1 MLSAAQI
8 ISIVVFVA
16 VMALVVSEK
25 IHRALAA
32 LLGAVVLLVI
42 GIIDFNA
49 GMESIDFNTL
59 GVLCGMMMFVAI
71 VKESG
76 LFEFVAIKSAKAC
89 KGNPWL
95 IMIAF
100 AVITAVFSAF
110 LDNVTTV
117 LLIGPMTIMLCKT
130 LDINPVPFLL
140 VEIMMSNIGG
150 TATLIGDP
158 PNIMIGSE
166 AGLSFAQFIMVNAP
180 IVVVIM
186 VVLLVIFR
194 FMYGRHL
201 AVDEKNRLNIME
213 LSAED
218 AIIDKALF
226 HKSVVMIVLVAIAF
240 MLHGVF
246 NLETSVIALTAAA
259 VIILISGRD
268 IEVAIEGIEWGT
280 IGFFLGLFMVV
291 GGMEHTGV
299 IEMLGN
305 AIVDATGGNVVLMMI
320 VILWASAILSSI
332 LDNIPFVAT
341 MIPII
346 MVMEASGIDV
356 YPLWWALSL
365 GACLGGNGTLVGASA
380 NVVLSGIA
388 NKEGYN
394 ITKLLCMS
402 TLSFRLRFQPGIV
415 FFQEPN
421 VHQAA
426 GLSVAYPLESDV
438 EGLPRF
444 HQGNAQSLSCGAQI
458 LPRRPFD
465 FERVAQ
471 RPEHLAG
478 DVALEAPDGL
488 LLGFSVALAL
498 SDVILGPLIIRHP
511 GHCDLVKRP
520 VGAPVAPSVQAMAF
534 RFARA
539 RQQRGDAA

>member
-1 MLSAAQI
+1 
-8 ISIVVFVA
+8 
-16 VMALVVSEK
+16 MALVVSEK

-42 GIIDFNA
+42 GIIDFSA

-140 VEIMMSNIGG
+140 VEIIMSNIGG

-394 ITKLLCMS
+394 ITFMS
-402 TLSFRLRFQPGIV
+402 FTK
-415 FFQEPN
+415 
-421 VHQAA
+421 
-426 GLSVAYPLESDV
+426 VAFPLMLV
-438 EGLPRF
+438 T
-444 HQGNAQSLSCGAQI
+444 
-458 LPRRPFD
+458 
-465 FERVAQ
+465 
-471 RPEHLAG
+471 
-478 DVALEAPDGL
+478 VALSTIYL
-488 LLGFSVALAL
+488 L
-498 SDVILGPLIIRHP
+498 IL
-511 GHCDLVKRP
+511 
-520 VGAPVAPSVQAMAF
+520 F
-534 RFARA
+534 
-539 RQQRGDAA
+539 

>member
-140 VEIMMSNIGG
+140 VEIMMSNVGG

-201 AVDEKNRLNIME
+201 SVDEKNRLNIME

-365 GACLGGNGTLVGASA
+365 GACLGGNGSLVGASA

-394 ITKLLCMS
+394 ITFMS
-402 TLSFRLRFQPGIV
+402 FTK
-415 FFQEPN
+415 
-421 VHQAA
+421 
-426 GLSVAYPLESDV
+426 VAFPLMLV
-438 EGLPRF
+438 T
-444 HQGNAQSLSCGAQI
+444 
-458 LPRRPFD
+458 
-465 FERVAQ
+465 
-471 RPEHLAG
+471 
-478 DVALEAPDGL
+478 VALSTIYL
-488 LLGFSVALAL
+488 L
-498 SDVILGPLIIRHP
+498 IL
-511 GHCDLVKRP
+511 
-520 VGAPVAPSVQAMAF
+520 F
-534 RFARA
+534 
-539 RQQRGDAA
+539 

>member
-42 GIIDFNA
+42 GIIDFSA

-140 VEIMMSNIGG
+140 VEIMMSNVGG

-201 AVDEKNRLNIME
+201 SVDEKNRLNIME

-394 ITKLLCMS
+394 ITFMS
-402 TLSFRLRFQPGIV
+402 FTK
-415 FFQEPN
+415 
-421 VHQAA
+421 
-426 GLSVAYPLESDV
+426 VAFPVMLV
-438 EGLPRF
+438 T
-444 HQGNAQSLSCGAQI
+444 
-458 LPRRPFD
+458 
-465 FERVAQ
+465 
-471 RPEHLAG
+471 
-478 DVALEAPDGL
+478 VALSTIYL
-488 LLGFSVALAL
+488 L
-498 SDVILGPLIIRHP
+498 IL
-511 GHCDLVKRP
+511 
-520 VGAPVAPSVQAMAF
+520 F
-534 RFARA
+534 
-539 RQQRGDAA
+539 

>member
-1 MLSAAQI
+1 
-8 ISIVVFVA
+8 
-16 VMALVVSEK
+16 MALVVSEK

-42 GIIDFNA
+42 GIIDFSA

-394 ITKLLCMS
+394 ITFMS
-402 TLSFRLRFQPGIV
+402 FTK
-415 FFQEPN
+415 
-421 VHQAA
+421 
-426 GLSVAYPLESDV
+426 VAFPLMLV
-438 EGLPRF
+438 T
-444 HQGNAQSLSCGAQI
+444 
-458 LPRRPFD
+458 
-465 FERVAQ
+465 
-471 RPEHLAG
+471 
-478 DVALEAPDGL
+478 VALSTIYL
-488 LLGFSVALAL
+488 L
-498 SDVILGPLIIRHP
+498 IL
-511 GHCDLVKRP
+511 
-520 VGAPVAPSVQAMAF
+520 F
-534 RFARA
+534 
-539 RQQRGDAA
+539 

>member
-42 GIIDFNA
+42 GIIDFSA

-140 VEIMMSNIGG
+140 VEIIMSNVGG

-201 AVDEKNRLNIME
+201 SVDEKNRLNIME

-394 ITKLLCMS
+394 ITFMS
-402 TLSFRLRFQPGIV
+402 FTK
-415 FFQEPN
+415 
-421 VHQAA
+421 
-426 GLSVAYPLESDV
+426 VAFPLMLV
-438 EGLPRF
+438 T
-444 HQGNAQSLSCGAQI
+444 
-458 LPRRPFD
+458 
-465 FERVAQ
+465 
-471 RPEHLAG
+471 
-478 DVALEAPDGL
+478 VALSTIYL
-488 LLGFSVALAL
+488 L
-498 SDVILGPLIIRHP
+498 IL
-511 GHCDLVKRP
+511 
-520 VGAPVAPSVQAMAF
+520 F
-534 RFARA
+534 
-539 RQQRGDAA
+539 

>member
-201 AVDEKNRLNIME
+201 VVDEKNRLNIME

-218 AIIDKALF
+218 SIIDKALF

-388 NKEGYN
+388 NEEGYN
-394 ITKLLCMS
+394 ITFMS
-402 TLSFRLRFQPGIV
+402 FTK
-415 FFQEPN
+415 
-421 VHQAA
+421 
-426 GLSVAYPLESDV
+426 VAFPLMLV
-438 EGLPRF
+438 T
-444 HQGNAQSLSCGAQI
+444 
-458 LPRRPFD
+458 
-465 FERVAQ
+465 
-471 RPEHLAG
+471 
-478 DVALEAPDGL
+478 VALSTIYL
-488 LLGFSVALAL
+488 L
-498 SDVILGPLIIRHP
+498 IL
-511 GHCDLVKRP
+511 
-520 VGAPVAPSVQAMAF
+520 F
-534 RFARA
+534 
-539 RQQRGDAA
+539 

>member
-42 GIIDFNA
+42 GIIDFSA

-140 VEIMMSNIGG
+140 VEIIMSNIGG

-291 GGMEHTGV
+291 GGMKHTGV

-394 ITKLLCMS
+394 ITFMS
-402 TLSFRLRFQPGIV
+402 FTK
-415 FFQEPN
+415 
-421 VHQAA
+421 
-426 GLSVAYPLESDV
+426 VAFPLMLV
-438 EGLPRF
+438 T
-444 HQGNAQSLSCGAQI
+444 
-458 LPRRPFD
+458 
-465 FERVAQ
+465 
-471 RPEHLAG
+471 
-478 DVALEAPDGL
+478 VALSTIYL
-488 LLGFSVALAL
+488 L
-498 SDVILGPLIIRHP
+498 IL
-511 GHCDLVKRP
+511 
-520 VGAPVAPSVQAMAF
+520 F
-534 RFARA
+534 
-539 RQQRGDAA
+539 

>member
-42 GIIDFNA
+42 GIIDFSA

-140 VEIMMSNIGG
+140 VEIMMSNVGG

-394 ITKLLCMS
+394 ITFMS
-402 TLSFRLRFQPGIV
+402 FTK
-415 FFQEPN
+415 
-421 VHQAA
+421 
-426 GLSVAYPLESDV
+426 VAFPLMLV
-438 EGLPRF
+438 T
-444 HQGNAQSLSCGAQI
+444 
-458 LPRRPFD
+458 
-465 FERVAQ
+465 
-471 RPEHLAG
+471 
-478 DVALEAPDGL
+478 VALSTIYL
-488 LLGFSVALAL
+488 L
-498 SDVILGPLIIRHP
+498 IL
-511 GHCDLVKRP
+511 
-520 VGAPVAPSVQAMAF
+520 F
-534 RFARA
+534 
-539 RQQRGDAA
+539 

>member
-42 GIIDFNA
+42 GIVDFNA

-140 VEIMMSNIGG
+140 VEIMMSNVGG

-201 AVDEKNRLNIME
+201 SVDEKNRLNIME

-394 ITKLLCMS
+394 ITFMS
-402 TLSFRLRFQPGIV
+402 FTK
-415 FFQEPN
+415 
-421 VHQAA
+421 
-426 GLSVAYPLESDV
+426 VAFPLMLV
-438 EGLPRF
+438 T
-444 HQGNAQSLSCGAQI
+444 
-458 LPRRPFD
+458 
-465 FERVAQ
+465 
-471 RPEHLAG
+471 
-478 DVALEAPDGL
+478 VALSTIYL
-488 LLGFSVALAL
+488 L
-498 SDVILGPLIIRHP
+498 IL
-511 GHCDLVKRP
+511 
-520 VGAPVAPSVQAMAF
+520 F
-534 RFARA
+534 
-539 RQQRGDAA
+539 

>member
-201 AVDEKNRLNIME
+201 AVDEKSRLNIME

-394 ITKLLCMS
+394 ITFMS
-402 TLSFRLRFQPGIV
+402 FTK
-415 FFQEPN
+415 
-421 VHQAA
+421 
-426 GLSVAYPLESDV
+426 VAFPVMLV
-438 EGLPRF
+438 T
-444 HQGNAQSLSCGAQI
+444 
-458 LPRRPFD
+458 
-465 FERVAQ
+465 
-471 RPEHLAG
+471 
-478 DVALEAPDGL
+478 VALSTIYL
-488 LLGFSVALAL
+488 L
-498 SDVILGPLIIRHP
+498 IL
-511 GHCDLVKRP
+511 
-520 VGAPVAPSVQAMAF
+520 F
-534 RFARA
+534 
-539 RQQRGDAA
+539 

>member
-42 GIIDFNA
+42 GIIDFSA

-100 AVITAVFSAF
+100 AVITAVFSAC

-140 VEIMMSNIGG
+140 VEIIMSNIGG

-394 ITKLLCMS
+394 ITFMS
-402 TLSFRLRFQPGIV
+402 FTK
-415 FFQEPN
+415 
-421 VHQAA
+421 
-426 GLSVAYPLESDV
+426 VAFPLMLV
-438 EGLPRF
+438 T
-444 HQGNAQSLSCGAQI
+444 
-458 LPRRPFD
+458 
-465 FERVAQ
+465 
-471 RPEHLAG
+471 
-478 DVALEAPDGL
+478 VALSTIYL
-488 LLGFSVALAL
+488 L
-498 SDVILGPLIIRHP
+498 IL
-511 GHCDLVKRP
+511 
-520 VGAPVAPSVQAMAF
+520 F
-534 RFARA
+534 
-539 RQQRGDAA
+539 

>member
-42 GIIDFNA
+42 GIIDFSA

-95 IMIAF
+95 IIIAF

-140 VEIMMSNIGG
+140 VEIMMSNVGG

-201 AVDEKNRLNIME
+201 SVDEKNRLNIME

-394 ITKLLCMS
+394 ITFMS
-402 TLSFRLRFQPGIV
+402 FTK
-415 FFQEPN
+415 
-421 VHQAA
+421 
-426 GLSVAYPLESDV
+426 VAFPLMLV
-438 EGLPRF
+438 T
-444 HQGNAQSLSCGAQI
+444 
-458 LPRRPFD
+458 
-465 FERVAQ
+465 
-471 RPEHLAG
+471 
-478 DVALEAPDGL
+478 VALSTIYL
-488 LLGFSVALAL
+488 L
-498 SDVILGPLIIRHP
+498 IL
-511 GHCDLVKRP
+511 
-520 VGAPVAPSVQAMAF
+520 F
-534 RFARA
+534 
-539 RQQRGDAA
+539 

>member
-140 VEIMMSNIGG
+140 VEIMMSNVGG

-158 PNIMIGSE
+158 LNIMIGSE

-201 AVDEKNRLNIME
+201 SVDEKNRLNIME

-305 AIVDATGGNVVLMMI
+305 AIVAATGGNVVLMMI

-394 ITKLLCMS
+394 ITFMS
-402 TLSFRLRFQPGIV
+402 FTK
-415 FFQEPN
+415 
-421 VHQAA
+421 
-426 GLSVAYPLESDV
+426 VAFPLMLV
-438 EGLPRF
+438 T
-444 HQGNAQSLSCGAQI
+444 
-458 LPRRPFD
+458 
-465 FERVAQ
+465 
-471 RPEHLAG
+471 
-478 DVALEAPDGL
+478 VALSTIYL
-488 LLGFSVALAL
+488 L
-498 SDVILGPLIIRHP
+498 IL
-511 GHCDLVKRP
+511 
-520 VGAPVAPSVQAMAF
+520 F
-534 RFARA
+534 
-539 RQQRGDAA
+539 

>member
-42 GIIDFNA
+42 GIIDFSA

-140 VEIMMSNIGG
+140 VEIIMSNIGG

-226 HKSVVMIVLVAIAF
+226 RKSVVMIVLVAIAF

-394 ITKLLCMS
+394 ITFMS
-402 TLSFRLRFQPGIV
+402 FTK
-415 FFQEPN
+415 
-421 VHQAA
+421 
-426 GLSVAYPLESDV
+426 VAFPLMLV
-438 EGLPRF
+438 T
-444 HQGNAQSLSCGAQI
+444 
-458 LPRRPFD
+458 
-465 FERVAQ
+465 
-471 RPEHLAG
+471 
-478 DVALEAPDGL
+478 VALSTIYL
-488 LLGFSVALAL
+488 L
-498 SDVILGPLIIRHP
+498 IL
-511 GHCDLVKRP
+511 
-520 VGAPVAPSVQAMAF
+520 F
-534 RFARA
+534 
-539 RQQRGDAA
+539 

>member
-201 AVDEKNRLNIME
+201 SVDEKNRLNIME

-394 ITKLLCMS
+394 ITFMS
-402 TLSFRLRFQPGIV
+402 FTK
-415 FFQEPN
+415 
-421 VHQAA
+421 
-426 GLSVAYPLESDV
+426 VAFPLMLV
-438 EGLPRF
+438 T
-444 HQGNAQSLSCGAQI
+444 
-458 LPRRPFD
+458 
-465 FERVAQ
+465 
-471 RPEHLAG
+471 
-478 DVALEAPDGL
+478 VALSTIYL
-488 LLGFSVALAL
+488 L
-498 SDVILGPLIIRHP
+498 IL
-511 GHCDLVKRP
+511 
-520 VGAPVAPSVQAMAF
+520 F
-534 RFARA
+534 
-539 RQQRGDAA
+539 

>member
-42 GIIDFNA
+42 GIIDFSA

-117 LLIGPMTIMLCKT
+117 LLIGPMTIMLCIT

-394 ITKLLCMS
+394 ITFMS
-402 TLSFRLRFQPGIV
+402 FTK
-415 FFQEPN
+415 
-421 VHQAA
+421 
-426 GLSVAYPLESDV
+426 VAFPLMLV
-438 EGLPRF
+438 T
-444 HQGNAQSLSCGAQI
+444 
-458 LPRRPFD
+458 
-465 FERVAQ
+465 
-471 RPEHLAG
+471 
-478 DVALEAPDGL
+478 VALSTIYL
-488 LLGFSVALAL
+488 L
-498 SDVILGPLIIRHP
+498 IL
-511 GHCDLVKRP
+511 
-520 VGAPVAPSVQAMAF
+520 F
-534 RFARA
+534 
-539 RQQRGDAA
+539 

>member
-42 GIIDFNA
+42 GIIDFSA

-140 VEIMMSNIGG
+140 VEIMMSNVGG

-201 AVDEKNRLNIME
+201 SVDEKNRLNIME

-226 HKSVVMIVLVAIAF
+226 HKSVMIVLVAIAF

-394 ITKLLCMS
+394 ITFMS
-402 TLSFRLRFQPGIV
+402 FTK
-415 FFQEPN
+415 
-421 VHQAA
+421 
-426 GLSVAYPLESDV
+426 VAFPLMLV
-438 EGLPRF
+438 T
-444 HQGNAQSLSCGAQI
+444 
-458 LPRRPFD
+458 
-465 FERVAQ
+465 
-471 RPEHLAG
+471 
-478 DVALEAPDGL
+478 VALSTIYL
-488 LLGFSVALAL
+488 L
-498 SDVILGPLIIRHP
+498 IL
-511 GHCDLVKRP
+511 
-520 VGAPVAPSVQAMAF
+520 F
-534 RFARA
+534 
-539 RQQRGDAA
+539 

>member
-42 GIIDFNA
+42 GIIDFSA

-140 VEIMMSNIGG
+140 VEIIMSNIGG

-201 AVDEKNRLNIME
+201 SVDEKNRLNIME

-394 ITKLLCMS
+394 ITFMS
-402 TLSFRLRFQPGIV
+402 FTK
-415 FFQEPN
+415 
-421 VHQAA
+421 
-426 GLSVAYPLESDV
+426 VAFPLMLV
-438 EGLPRF
+438 T
-444 HQGNAQSLSCGAQI
+444 
-458 LPRRPFD
+458 
-465 FERVAQ
+465 
-471 RPEHLAG
+471 
-478 DVALEAPDGL
+478 VALSTIYL
-488 LLGFSVALAL
+488 L
-498 SDVILGPLIIRHP
+498 IL
-511 GHCDLVKRP
+511 
-520 VGAPVAPSVQAMAF
+520 F
-534 RFARA
+534 
-539 RQQRGDAA
+539 

>member
-140 VEIMMSNIGG
+140 VEIMMSNVGG

-201 AVDEKNRLNIME
+201 SVDEKNRLNIIE

-394 ITKLLCMS
+394 ITFMS
-402 TLSFRLRFQPGIV
+402 FTK
-415 FFQEPN
+415 
-421 VHQAA
+421 
-426 GLSVAYPLESDV
+426 VAFPLMLV
-438 EGLPRF
+438 T
-444 HQGNAQSLSCGAQI
+444 
-458 LPRRPFD
+458 
-465 FERVAQ
+465 
-471 RPEHLAG
+471 
-478 DVALEAPDGL
+478 VALSTIYL
-488 LLGFSVALAL
+488 L
-498 SDVILGPLIIRHP
+498 IL
-511 GHCDLVKRP
+511 
-520 VGAPVAPSVQAMAF
+520 F
-534 RFARA
+534 
-539 RQQRGDAA
+539 

>member
-140 VEIMMSNIGG
+140 LEIMMSNVGG

-201 AVDEKNRLNIME
+201 SVDEKNRLNIME

-394 ITKLLCMS
+394 ITFMS
-402 TLSFRLRFQPGIV
+402 FTK
-415 FFQEPN
+415 
-421 VHQAA
+421 
-426 GLSVAYPLESDV
+426 VAFPLMLV
-438 EGLPRF
+438 T
-444 HQGNAQSLSCGAQI
+444 
-458 LPRRPFD
+458 
-465 FERVAQ
+465 
-471 RPEHLAG
+471 
-478 DVALEAPDGL
+478 VALSTIYL
-488 LLGFSVALAL
+488 L
-498 SDVILGPLIIRHP
+498 IL
-511 GHCDLVKRP
+511 
-520 VGAPVAPSVQAMAF
+520 F
-534 RFARA
+534 
-539 RQQRGDAA
+539 

>member
-1 MLSAAQI
+1 
-8 ISIVVFVA
+8 
-16 VMALVVSEK
+16 MALVVSEK

-42 GIIDFNA
+42 GIIDFSA

-140 VEIMMSNIGG
+140 VEIMMSNVGG

-201 AVDEKNRLNIME
+201 SVDEKNRLNIME

-226 HKSVVMIVLVAIAF
+226 HKSVVMIVLVASAF

-394 ITKLLCMS
+394 ITFMS
-402 TLSFRLRFQPGIV
+402 FTK
-415 FFQEPN
+415 
-421 VHQAA
+421 
-426 GLSVAYPLESDV
+426 VAFPLMLV
-438 EGLPRF
+438 T
-444 HQGNAQSLSCGAQI
+444 
-458 LPRRPFD
+458 
-465 FERVAQ
+465 
-471 RPEHLAG
+471 
-478 DVALEAPDGL
+478 VALSTIYL
-488 LLGFSVALAL
+488 L
-498 SDVILGPLIIRHP
+498 IL
-511 GHCDLVKRP
+511 
-520 VGAPVAPSVQAMAF
+520 F
-534 RFARA
+534 
-539 RQQRGDAA
+539 

>member
-42 GIIDFNA
+42 GIIDFSA

-140 VEIMMSNIGG
+140 VEIIMSNIGG

-259 VIILISGRD
+259 VIILISGKD

-394 ITKLLCMS
+394 ITFMS
-402 TLSFRLRFQPGIV
+402 FTK
-415 FFQEPN
+415 
-421 VHQAA
+421 
-426 GLSVAYPLESDV
+426 VAFPLMLV
-438 EGLPRF
+438 T
-444 HQGNAQSLSCGAQI
+444 
-458 LPRRPFD
+458 
-465 FERVAQ
+465 
-471 RPEHLAG
+471 
-478 DVALEAPDGL
+478 VALSTIYL
-488 LLGFSVALAL
+488 L
-498 SDVILGPLIIRHP
+498 IL
-511 GHCDLVKRP
+511 
-520 VGAPVAPSVQAMAF
+520 F
-534 RFARA
+534 
-539 RQQRGDAA
+539 

>member
-42 GIIDFNA
+42 GIIDFSA

-140 VEIMMSNIGG
+140 VEIMMSNVGG

-201 AVDEKNRLNIME
+201 SVDEKNRLNIME

-394 ITKLLCMS
+394 ITFMS
-402 TLSFRLRFQPGIV
+402 FTK
-415 FFQEPN
+415 
-421 VHQAA
+421 
-426 GLSVAYPLESDV
+426 VAFPLMLV
-438 EGLPRF
+438 T
-444 HQGNAQSLSCGAQI
+444 
-458 LPRRPFD
+458 
-465 FERVAQ
+465 
-471 RPEHLAG
+471 
-478 DVALEAPDGL
+478 VALSTIYL
-488 LLGFSVALAL
+488 L
-498 SDVILGPLIIRHP
+498 IL
-511 GHCDLVKRP
+511 
-520 VGAPVAPSVQAMAF
+520 F
-534 RFARA
+534 
-539 RQQRGDAA
+539 

>member
-42 GIIDFNA
+42 GIIDFSA

-346 MVMEASGIDV
+346 MVMEASSIDV

-394 ITKLLCMS
+394 ITFMS
-402 TLSFRLRFQPGIV
+402 FTK
-415 FFQEPN
+415 
-421 VHQAA
+421 
-426 GLSVAYPLESDV
+426 VAFPLMLV
-438 EGLPRF
+438 T
-444 HQGNAQSLSCGAQI
+444 
-458 LPRRPFD
+458 
-465 FERVAQ
+465 
-471 RPEHLAG
+471 
-478 DVALEAPDGL
+478 VALSTIYL
-488 LLGFSVALAL
+488 L
-498 SDVILGPLIIRHP
+498 IL
-511 GHCDLVKRP
+511 
-520 VGAPVAPSVQAMAF
+520 F
-534 RFARA
+534 
-539 RQQRGDAA
+539 

>member
-42 GIIDFNA
+42 GIIDFSA

-140 VEIMMSNIGG
+140 VEIMMSNVGG

-201 AVDEKNRLNIME
+201 SVDEKNRLNIME

-320 VILWASAILSSI
+320 VILWSSAILSSI

-394 ITKLLCMS
+394 ITFMS
-402 TLSFRLRFQPGIV
+402 FTK
-415 FFQEPN
+415 
-421 VHQAA
+421 
-426 GLSVAYPLESDV
+426 VAFPLMLV
-438 EGLPRF
+438 T
-444 HQGNAQSLSCGAQI
+444 
-458 LPRRPFD
+458 
-465 FERVAQ
+465 
-471 RPEHLAG
+471 
-478 DVALEAPDGL
+478 VALSTIYL
-488 LLGFSVALAL
+488 L
-498 SDVILGPLIIRHP
+498 IL
-511 GHCDLVKRP
+511 
-520 VGAPVAPSVQAMAF
+520 F
-534 RFARA
+534 
-539 RQQRGDAA
+539 

>member
-32 LLGAVVLLVI
+32 LLGAVVLLII
-42 GIIDFNA
+42 GIIDFSA

-140 VEIMMSNIGG
+140 VEIIMSNIGG

-394 ITKLLCMS
+394 ITFMS
-402 TLSFRLRFQPGIV
+402 FTK
-415 FFQEPN
+415 
-421 VHQAA
+421 
-426 GLSVAYPLESDV
+426 VAFPLMLV
-438 EGLPRF
+438 T
-444 HQGNAQSLSCGAQI
+444 
-458 LPRRPFD
+458 
-465 FERVAQ
+465 
-471 RPEHLAG
+471 
-478 DVALEAPDGL
+478 VALSTIYL
-488 LLGFSVALAL
+488 L
-498 SDVILGPLIIRHP
+498 IL
-511 GHCDLVKRP
+511 
-520 VGAPVAPSVQAMAF
+520 F
-534 RFARA
+534 
-539 RQQRGDAA
+539 

>member
-1 MLSAAQI
+1 
-8 ISIVVFVA
+8 
-16 VMALVVSEK
+16 MALVVSEK

-42 GIIDFNA
+42 GIIDFSA

-140 VEIMMSNIGG
+140 VEIIMSNIGG

-226 HKSVVMIVLVAIAF
+226 RKSVVMIVLVAIAF

-394 ITKLLCMS
+394 ITFMS
-402 TLSFRLRFQPGIV
+402 FTK
-415 FFQEPN
+415 
-421 VHQAA
+421 
-426 GLSVAYPLESDV
+426 VAFPLMLV
-438 EGLPRF
+438 T
-444 HQGNAQSLSCGAQI
+444 
-458 LPRRPFD
+458 
-465 FERVAQ
+465 
-471 RPEHLAG
+471 
-478 DVALEAPDGL
+478 VALSTIYL
-488 LLGFSVALAL
+488 L
-498 SDVILGPLIIRHP
+498 IL
-511 GHCDLVKRP
+511 
-520 VGAPVAPSVQAMAF
+520 F
-534 RFARA
+534 
-539 RQQRGDAA
+539 

>member
-1 MLSAAQI
+1 
-8 ISIVVFVA
+8 
-16 VMALVVSEK
+16 
-25 IHRALAA
+25 
-32 LLGAVVLLVI
+32 
-42 GIIDFNA
+42 
-49 GMESIDFNTL
+49 
-59 GVLCGMMMFVAI
+59 MFQT
-71 VKESG
+71 
-76 LFEFVAIKSAKAC
+76 
-89 KGNPWL
+89 
-95 IMIAF
+95 IAF

-166 AGLSFAQFIMVNAP
+166 AGPSFAQFIMVNAP

-246 NLETSVIALTAAA
+246 NLETSAIALAAAA

-365 GACLGGNGTLVGASA
+365 GACLGENGTLVGASA

-394 ITKLLCMS
+394 ITFMS
-402 TLSFRLRFQPGIV
+402 FTK
-415 FFQEPN
+415 
-421 VHQAA
+421 
-426 GLSVAYPLESDV
+426 VAFPLM
-438 EGLPRF
+438 L
-444 HQGNAQSLSCGAQI
+444 
-458 LPRRPFD
+458 
-465 FERVAQ
+465 VA
-471 RPEHLAG
+471 
-478 DVALEAPDGL
+478 VALSTIYL
-488 LLGFSVALAL
+488 L
-498 SDVILGPLIIRHP
+498 IL
-511 GHCDLVKRP
+511 
-520 VGAPVAPSVQAMAF
+520 F
-534 RFARA
+534 
-539 RQQRGDAA
+539 

>member
-201 AVDEKNRLNIME
+201 VVDEKNRLNIME

-305 AIVDATGGNVVLMMI
+305 AIVDAAGGNVVLMMI

-394 ITKLLCMS
+394 ITFMS
-402 TLSFRLRFQPGIV
+402 FTK
-415 FFQEPN
+415 
-421 VHQAA
+421 
-426 GLSVAYPLESDV
+426 VAFPLMLV
-438 EGLPRF
+438 T
-444 HQGNAQSLSCGAQI
+444 
-458 LPRRPFD
+458 
-465 FERVAQ
+465 
-471 RPEHLAG
+471 
-478 DVALEAPDGL
+478 VALSTIYL
-488 LLGFSVALAL
+488 L
-498 SDVILGPLIIRHP
+498 IL
-511 GHCDLVKRP
+511 
-520 VGAPVAPSVQAMAF
+520 F
-534 RFARA
+534 
-539 RQQRGDAA
+539 

>member
-140 VEIMMSNIGG
+140 VEIMMSNVGG

-201 AVDEKNRLNIME
+201 SVDEKNRLNIME

-246 NLETSVIALTAAA
+246 NMETSVIALTAAA

-394 ITKLLCMS
+394 ITFMS
-402 TLSFRLRFQPGIV
+402 FTK
-415 FFQEPN
+415 
-421 VHQAA
+421 
-426 GLSVAYPLESDV
+426 VAFPLMLV
-438 EGLPRF
+438 T
-444 HQGNAQSLSCGAQI
+444 
-458 LPRRPFD
+458 
-465 FERVAQ
+465 
-471 RPEHLAG
+471 
-478 DVALEAPDGL
+478 VALSTIYL
-488 LLGFSVALAL
+488 L
-498 SDVILGPLIIRHP
+498 IL
-511 GHCDLVKRP
+511 
-520 VGAPVAPSVQAMAF
+520 F
-534 RFARA
+534 
-539 RQQRGDAA
+539 

>member
-117 LLIGPMTIMLCKT
+117 LLIGPTTIMLCKT

-268 IEVAIEGIEWGT
+268 IEVAIEGIEWGPVYGCWWNGAHWSYRDARERHRGCNGRKRCSHDDCHPV
-280 IGFFLGLFMVV
+280 GFGNSLFHSRQHPVCRNDDSHHHGDGGV
-291 GGMEHTGV
+291 GHRC
-299 IEMLGN
+299 I
-305 AIVDATGGNVVLMMI
+305 
-320 VILWASAILSSI
+320 S
-332 LDNIPFVAT
+332 P
-341 MIPII
+341 
-346 MVMEASGIDV
+346 
-356 YPLWWALSL
+356 
-365 GACLGGNGTLVGASA
+365 LVGSLARRVPWRKWNSGWCISQCGPFGNCEQGGLQHHVHELYEGCIPLDAGHCCFVDNLSA
-380 NVVLSGIA
+380 
-388 NKEGYN
+388 
-394 ITKLLCMS
+394 
-402 TLSFRLRFQPGIV
+402 
-415 FFQEPN
+415 
-421 VHQAA
+421 
-426 GLSVAYPLESDV
+426 
-438 EGLPRF
+438 
-444 HQGNAQSLSCGAQI
+444 
-458 LPRRPFD
+458 D
-465 FERVAQ
+465 FV
-471 RPEHLAG
+471 LAG
-478 DVALEAPDGL
+478 WE
-488 LLGFSVALAL
+488 
-498 SDVILGPLIIRHP
+498 
-511 GHCDLVKRP
+511 
-520 VGAPVAPSVQAMAF
+520 
-534 RFARA
+534 
-539 RQQRGDAA
+539 

>member
-42 GIIDFNA
+42 GIIDSNA

-130 LDINPVPFLL
+130 LEINPVPFLL
-140 VEIMMSNIGG
+140 VEIMMSNVGG

-166 AGLSFAQFIMVNAP
+166 AGLSFAQFIMVNTP
-180 IVVVIM
+180 VVVVIM

-201 AVDEKNRLNIME
+201 AVDEKNRLSIME

-346 MVMEASGIDV
+346 MVMETSGIDV

-394 ITKLLCMS
+394 ITFMS
-402 TLSFRLRFQPGIV
+402 FTK
-415 FFQEPN
+415 
-421 VHQAA
+421 
-426 GLSVAYPLESDV
+426 VAFPLMLV
-438 EGLPRF
+438 T
-444 HQGNAQSLSCGAQI
+444 
-458 LPRRPFD
+458 
-465 FERVAQ
+465 
-471 RPEHLAG
+471 
-478 DVALEAPDGL
+478 VALSTVYL
-488 LLGFSVALAL
+488 L
-498 SDVILGPLIIRHP
+498 IL
-511 GHCDLVKRP
+511 
-520 VGAPVAPSVQAMAF
+520 F
-534 RFARA
+534 
-539 RQQRGDAA
+539 